1 MHEIISEAAP
11 STSGKH
17 VFAFIALS
25 IGLLLDGVVFAVGV
39 FTGMDQTYLGIILA
53 AGFLMLAGM
62 VLLYDRMTTAHRIVL
77 EYDEDLW

>member
-1 MHEIISEAAP
+1 MHEIISEVAP

-25 IGLLLDGVVFAVGV
+25 IGLMGAGLVFAVGV
-39 FTGMDQTYLGIILA
+39 FTGMAQTYLGIVLA

-62 VLLYDRMTTAHRIVL
+62 LLLYDRMSTPHRIVL